1 MIPLRAALRTSLALA
16 PASLAA
22 SAMGLAPSEFAA
34 ATCATAAGLFG
45 LGVVWLRGA
54 AFVDVA
60 VRAAGARHAIALTF
74 DDGPHPE
81 HTPRVLDALAA
92 HDARAT
98 FFVVGDRARAH
109 PSVVRA
115 IASAGHA
122 LGLHSSTHDRLFAA
136 RSTARLVA
144 DLRANRAVVEDAIGA
159 PVALVRPPVGLT
171 SPSVAAAVRAL
182 ELRVVGWSAR
192 AYDGVGS
199 PSPATI
205 LRRLAPDLAAGAI
218 VLLHDARERG
228 DDAPPALPAL
238 SGLFAELARRE
249 LTSVT
254 VPALL
259 DGPGE
264 PAA

>member
-16 PASLAA
+16 PATLAA
-22 SAMGLAPSEFAA
+22 SVLGLAPNGLAA
-34 ATCATAAGLFG
+34 ATCATTAGLFG
-45 LGVVWLRGA
+45 LGVVWLRGG

-60 VRAAGARHAIALTF
+60 VRASGARRAIALTF

-92 HDARAT
+92 CGARAT
-98 FFVVGDRARAH
+98 FFVVGDKAHAH
-109 PSVVRA
+109 PEVVRA
-115 IASAGHA
+115 IAAAGHA
-122 LGLHSSTHDRLFAA
+122 LGLHSSTHDCLFAA
-136 RSTARLVA
+136 RSTARLVD

-159 PVALVRPPVGLT
+159 PVTLVRPPVGLT
-171 SPSVAAAVRAL
+171 SPSVASAVHAL
-182 ELRVVGWSAR
+182 GLRVVGWSAR
-192 AYDGVGS
+192 AYDGIGS

-205 LRRLAPDLAAGAI
+205 LLRLAPDLAPGAI

-228 DDAPPALPAL
+228 DDVPPALAALPAL
-238 SGLFAELARRE
+238 LDELARRD

-259 DGPGE
+259 DGLRE